1 MAGVRSYYS
10 NFLTT
15 TRGPVETSQQF
26 SVVAGGSPTATVVAG
41 RGCAIAPAGNY
52 AGGTGNQFT
61 VTLPEKFGNCVR
73 LNVGVLPVGTTGY
86 AAVITSNYSSVTGK
100 MSFAICTN
108 GAGALTGA
116 TSGTFT
122 VYFGASFELG
132 M

>member
-1 MAGVRSYYS
+1 VCGA
-10 NFLTT
+10 
-15 TRGPVETSQQF
+15 
-26 SVVAGGSPTATVVAG
+26 SPTATVVAG
-41 RGCAIAPAGNY
+41 RQCAIASAATPAF

-73 LNVGVLPVGTTGY
+73 LNVSVLPVGTTGY
-86 AAVITSNYSSVTGK
+86 AAVITSNYSVTTGK

-108 GAGALTGA
+108 GAGALAGA